1 MHEGSVLTQIFVFV
15 SIIISNEIISLLLIA
30 DSNHKVYPTAILLS
44 LSQGLLKMTEQIFDA
59 IEEQW
64 NNILNLYRKFEEKKP
79 IMLFDIQEERIYA
92 YPYEEFKL
100 DLSKKSQR
108 LLEEQYNDA
117 LIENKVVVFVR
128 DNEQEKLMSSSYA
141 LQ

>member
-1 MHEGSVLTQIFVFV
+1 M
-15 SIIISNEIISLLLIA
+15 N
-30 DSNHKVYPTAILLS
+30 
-44 LSQGLLKMTEQIFDA
+44 EQILDV

-64 NNILNLYRKFEEKKP
+64 SNILKLYKKFEDKKP
-79 IMLFDIQEERIYA
+79 IMLFDVQEERIYA

-100 DLSKKSQR
+100 DLSKKSQS

-117 LIENKVVVFVR
+117 LLENKVVVFVR